1 MLRLISKLRARRISA
16 LVVAAVAAVAVPI
29 LIALNPLGSSLAS
42 KSAAPELSVVNPL
55 LGRMAG
61 KPKPS
66 RAHEAAVSALS
77 LQQAAPRLAVFRRA
91 STPADVLPSKLL
103 DLLGSAQV
111 VADGSLAR
119 RALVT
124 ASGTSVYLVPG
135 ETGICLVSSTQTEAG
150 CSSPG
155 AADSSGA
162 NAGVSCSPFLPNNET
177 VEIAGIVPDEAS
189 NPTLVMSDGTTRT
202 LHVEGNAY
210 LEQFPRHGAL
220 PIKLRWTTPGGV
232 VESDTALPPDAATE
246 SCVTSIAEIR
256 ALQASGKIPHFP
268 GPPPPRSEAE
278 ANGK

>member
-1 MLRLISKLRARRISA
+1 MLRLVSKLQARRIPT
-16 LVVAAVAAVAVPI
+16 LVVAAGAAVAVPI

-61 KPKPS
+61 KKPN

-77 LQQAAPRLAVFRRA
+77 LQQAAPHLAVFRRA
-91 STPADVLPSKLL
+91 STPADVLPGKLL
-103 DLLGSAQV
+103 ATLGSFDI

-135 ETGICLVSSTQTEAG
+135 ETGICLVSSTQTEGG

-162 NAGVSCSPFLPNNET
+162 NWGVSCSPFLPNNET

-220 PIKLRWTTPGGV
+220 PIKLKWTTPGGV
-232 VESDTALPPDAATE
+232 VESDTALPPEAATE
-246 SCVTSIAEIR
+246 SCAAGMAEIH
-256 ALQASGKIPHFP
+256 ALEAAGKIPRALGH
-268 GPPPPRSEAE
+268 PPRSEAE